1 LLTARKDDIGLPQSR
16 LQAKAAK
23 SSVYK
28 WKVLK
33 AVFAVQ
39 EEFGYLQQKS
49 PMRLNPGKEKNHSV
63 SRAHSIHRI
72 YVLRFTFGF
81 AIFMIVSH

>member
-1 LLTARKDDIGLPQSR
+1 MKENKLLTARKDDIGLPQSR

-39 EEFGYLQQKS
+39 KEFGYLQQQS
-49 PMRLNPGKEKNHSV
+49 PMRLNPGKEKITQDFVKNN
-63 SRAHSIHRI
+63 
-72 YVLRFTFGF
+72 FPK
-81 AIFMIVSH
+81 